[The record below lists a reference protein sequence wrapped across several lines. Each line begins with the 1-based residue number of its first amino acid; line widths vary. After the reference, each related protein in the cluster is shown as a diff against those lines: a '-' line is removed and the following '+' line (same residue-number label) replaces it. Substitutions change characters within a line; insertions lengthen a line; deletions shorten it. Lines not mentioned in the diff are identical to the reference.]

1 MSCSKYG
8 LQGLHAGIYIARETN
23 GRLGEYQ
30 RFPSTRRPAN
40 SFYIALILLAQDS
53 HHPTSPETKAGG
65 RGQGNWKVHTSR
77 TPSLARHTF

>member
-30 RFPSTRRPAN
+30 RFPSTCRPAN
-40 SFYIALILLAQDS
+40 SFYVELILLAQDS
-53 HHPTSPETKAGG
+53 HYPTSPETRQVEEG
-65 RGQGNWKVHTSR
+65 RATGECTLVA
-77 TPSLARHTF
+77 SLRRH